1 MKKKL
6 LGAAGTLLERSTNHD
21 LLQRLVPKGTPYFEI
36 LNLPGFWLELSQ
48 VELQQMRERRYDY
61 GTHSRQYL
69 LLHQPPEGA
78 VNRRKIVIYFHGGG
92 WRFGKPEQFRANA
105 QLLVNQGYTVIMP
118 SYRRI
123 PLYNYWHMRQD
134 LTAILQKIRWI
145 QQQQAMM
152 EYELI
157 LGGLSAGG
165 NLAALMYYNQ
175 AELRKAGFSP
185 QDFAG
190 LFFLGAPLDL
200 HQMRNSLV
208 LQAYAGNRKK
218 KRFYEANPI
227 NYLEEVEQPPV
238 LCIHSNEDGLVE
250 YECAI
255 SYVEK
260 MKKLYPERLEFH
272 TLSGATHLD
281 TARWPYKDEQV
292 RRLLLG
298 WLAERNS

>member
-6 LGAAGTLLERSTNHD
+6 IGAAGTLLERSTEHD
-21 LLQRLVPKGTPYFEI
+21 LLQRLVPKGTLYSE
-36 LNLPGFWLELSQ
+36 LLALPRFWWEVSK
-48 VELQQMRERRYDY
+48 VELQNMQEMRYDY
-61 GTHSRQYL
+61 GAHSRQYL
-69 LLHQPPEGA
+69 LLFQPPPHA
-78 VNRRKIVIYFHGGG
+78 THRQQIVIYFHGGG

-123 PLYNYWHMRQD
+123 PRYNYWHIRED

-145 QQQQAMM
+145 QQQQAMLD
-152 EYELI
+152 YDLI

-185 QDFAG
+185 QEFNG

-218 KRFYEANPI
+218 NRFYQANPI
-227 NYLEEVEQPPV
+227 NYLDEVEQPSV
-238 LCIHSNEDGLVE
+238 LCIHSNKDGLVE

-255 SYVEK
+255 SYVET
-260 MKKLYPERLEFH
+260 MQQLHPEQVEFH
-272 TLSGATHLD
+272 TLTDATHLD
-281 TARWPYKDEQV
+281 TARWSYKDEQV
-292 RRLLLG
+292 RKLLFN
-298 WLAERNS
+298 WLAERN